1 MNHSMISMSISIKAA
16 LSMIDYYLINRW
28 FISIIEVWIKE
39 NALIK
44 CKLYIEIYLLNIIFY
59 IQLNKSN

>member
-1 MNHSMISMSISIKAA
+1 MNDSMISMSISIKAA